1 MGVVFMNVIIVED
14 EFPARKELRYFIEN
28 NTSMNIV
35 GEFNNGLDV
44 LSFIQENNIDAIFL
58 DINIPKLDGML
69 LAKTINKF
77 KNKPKII
84 FITAYE
90 NYAVEAFNLD
100 IFDYILKPYS
110 EERIISML
118 NKLEKLCNEKK
129 QNKNEKKSLS
139 QKVPNKISLWKD
151 NKIYIVNIDD
161 IYYCE
166 AKERYTYI
174 YTKDGEYHI
183 RECISEVEKI
193 INSENYNES
202 FTQCRKIEV
211 SEGTERIG
219 NYTFEKNVLIESV
232 TLPSTLTEIGEGAFQ
247 ECPALT
253 SISIPSS
260 VKKIGDGAFDRS
272 TITLEVEQ
280 DSYAALWASENGYS
294 YQYSDAE
301 EDTSWL
307 NN

>member
-1 MGVVFMNVIIVED
+1 MNVIIVED

-118 NKLEKLCNEKK
+118 NKLEKLC
-129 QNKNEKKSLS
+129 S
-139 QKVPNKISLWKD
+139 
-151 NKIYIVNIDD
+151 
-161 IYYCE
+161 
-166 AKERYTYI
+166 
-174 YTKDGEYHI
+174 
-183 RECISEVEKI
+183 
-193 INSENYNES
+193 
-202 FTQCRKIEV
+202 
-211 SEGTERIG
+211 
-219 NYTFEKNVLIESV
+219 
-232 TLPSTLTEIGEGAFQ
+232 
-247 ECPALT
+247 
-253 SISIPSS
+253 
-260 VKKIGDGAFDRS
+260 
-272 TITLEVEQ
+272 
-280 DSYAALWASENGYS
+280 
-294 YQYSDAE
+294 
-301 EDTSWL
+301 
-307 NN
+307 

>member
-1 MGVVFMNVIIVED
+1 MNVIIVED

-58 DINIPKLDGML
+58 DIN
-69 LAKTINKF
+69 
-77 KNKPKII
+77 
-84 FITAYE
+84 
-90 NYAVEAFNLD
+90 
-100 IFDYILKPYS
+100 
-110 EERIISML
+110 
-118 NKLEKLCNEKK
+118 KLEKLRNTKK

-193 INSENYNES
+193 INNENFFKCHRSYLVNLL
-202 FTQCRKIEV
+202 KIEEVVPWFNNTYLLKLNSEKYEITV
-211 SEGTERIG
+211 SRSKV
-219 NYTFEKNVLIESV
+219 KNFRELMNI
-232 TLPSTLTEIGEGAFQ
+232 
-247 ECPALT
+247 
-253 SISIPSS
+253 
-260 VKKIGDGAFDRS
+260 
-272 TITLEVEQ
+272 
-280 DSYAALWASENGYS
+280 
-294 YQYSDAE
+294 
-301 EDTSWL
+301 
-307 NN
+307 

>member
-1 MGVVFMNVIIVED
+1 
-14 EFPARKELRYFIEN
+14 
-28 NTSMNIV
+28 
-35 GEFNNGLDV
+35 
-44 LSFIQENNIDAIFL
+44 
-58 DINIPKLDGML
+58 ML

-118 NKLEKLCNEKK
+118 NKLEKLCNTKK

-193 INSENYNES
+193 INNENFFKCHRSYLVNLL
-202 FTQCRKIEV
+202 KIEEVVPWFNNTYLLKLNSEKYEITV
-211 SEGTERIG
+211 SRSKV
-219 NYTFEKNVLIESV
+219 KNFRELMNI
-232 TLPSTLTEIGEGAFQ
+232 
-247 ECPALT
+247 
-253 SISIPSS
+253 
-260 VKKIGDGAFDRS
+260 
-272 TITLEVEQ
+272 
-280 DSYAALWASENGYS
+280 
-294 YQYSDAE
+294 
-301 EDTSWL
+301 
-307 NN
+307 

>member
-1 MGVVFMNVIIVED
+1 MNVIIVED

-118 NKLEKLCNEKK
+118 NKLEKLCSEKK

-161 IYYCE
+161 IYYC
-166 AKERYTYI
+166 
-174 YTKDGEYHI
+174 
-183 RECISEVEKI
+183 
-193 INSENYNES
+193 
-202 FTQCRKIEV
+202 
-211 SEGTERIG
+211 
-219 NYTFEKNVLIESV
+219 
-232 TLPSTLTEIGEGAFQ
+232 
-247 ECPALT
+247 
-253 SISIPSS
+253 
-260 VKKIGDGAFDRS
+260 
-272 TITLEVEQ
+272 
-280 DSYAALWASENGYS
+280 
-294 YQYSDAE
+294 
-301 EDTSWL
+301 
-307 NN
+307 

>member
-1 MGVVFMNVIIVED
+1 MNVIIVED

-90 NYAVEAFNLD
+90 NYA
-100 IFDYILKPYS
+100 
-110 EERIISML
+110 ERIISML
-118 NKLEKLCNEKK
+118 NKLEKLCSEKK

-193 INSENYNES
+193 INNENFFKCHRSYLVNLL
-202 FTQCRKIEV
+202 KIEEVVPWFNNTYLLKLNSEKYEITV
-211 SEGTERIG
+211 SRSKV
-219 NYTFEKNVLIESV
+219 KNFRELMNI
-232 TLPSTLTEIGEGAFQ
+232 
-247 ECPALT
+247 
-253 SISIPSS
+253 
-260 VKKIGDGAFDRS
+260 
-272 TITLEVEQ
+272 
-280 DSYAALWASENGYS
+280 
-294 YQYSDAE
+294 
-301 EDTSWL
+301 
-307 NN
+307 

>member
-118 NKLEKLCNEKK
+118 NKLEKLCNTKK

-174 YTKDGEYHI
+174 YTKDEEYHI

-193 INSENYNES
+193 INSENFFKCHRSYLVNLL
-202 FTQCRKIEV
+202 KIEEVVPWFNNTYLLKLNSEKYEITV
-211 SEGTERIG
+211 SRSKV
-219 NYTFEKNVLIESV
+219 KNFRELMNI
-232 TLPSTLTEIGEGAFQ
+232 
-247 ECPALT
+247 
-253 SISIPSS
+253 
-260 VKKIGDGAFDRS
+260 
-272 TITLEVEQ
+272 
-280 DSYAALWASENGYS
+280 
-294 YQYSDAE
+294 
-301 EDTSWL
+301 
-307 NN
+307 

>member
-1 MGVVFMNVIIVED
+1 MNVIIVED

-118 NKLEKLCNEKK
+118 NKLEKLCNTKK

-193 INSENYNES
+193 INNENFFKCHRSYLVNLL
-202 FTQCRKIEV
+202 KIEEVVPWFNNTYLLKLNSEKYEIAV
-211 SEGTERIG
+211 SRS
-219 NYTFEKNVLIESV
+219 K
-232 TLPSTLTEIGEGAFQ
+232 
-247 ECPALT
+247 
-253 SISIPSS
+253 
-260 VKKIGDGAFDRS
+260 VKSFRELMNI
-272 TITLEVEQ
+272 
-280 DSYAALWASENGYS
+280 
-294 YQYSDAE
+294 
-301 EDTSWL
+301 
-307 NN
+307 